1 MNNTDNSKENV
12 ELLLDITKKQK
23 DAIFFLFIS
32 RNVYL

>member
-23 DAIFFLFIS
+23 DAIFFFI
-32 RNVYL
+32 YLS